1 MYLTRRH
8 GLLPAISIFLLALTL
23 GACGVKGNLDSP
35 KAAASPETAQDGEP
49 ADAAQQKIFTS
60 QSRVVRIGAPKILPD
75 MPPKEW
81 AKKTESAKS
90 VNSPGAEPRE
100 KSSAP
105 DKPFILDSLL

>member
-60 QSRVVRIGAPKILPD
+60 QSRVVRIGTPKILPD

-90 VNSPGAEPRE
+90 VSSPGAEPRE